1 LHGLMPEEKELRAIV
16 RIAGTD
22 CDGEQK
28 LRVGLCK
35 IRGVGFSFANALAK
49 ATGLPPDMKT
59 GELTDEDVEKIE
71 KVLRDPSG
79 FNIPAWMTNRRNDPS
94 TGITSQLVGSDIDI
108 AIRSDLERMR
118 RTSSWKG
125 IRHSLGLKVRGQHT
139 KTTGRTGKTVGVSK
153 KALLESSREAAAAA
167 EKK

>member
-1 LHGLMPEEKELRAIV
+1 MSEEKELRAIV

-28 LRVGLCK
+28 LPFGLSK
-35 IRGVGFSFANALAK
+35 IRGVSFSFANALVK
-49 ATGLPPDMKT
+49 VTGLSPDMKV
-59 GELTDEDVEKIE
+59 GELTDDDVAKLEGVMK
-71 KVLRDPSG
+71 DPQAHG
-79 FNIPAWMTNRRNDPS
+79 IPAWALNRRADPT
-94 TGITSQLVGSDIDI
+94 TGTTSHLVGSEIDM
-108 AIRSDLERMR
+108 ALRSDLERMR

-153 KALLESSREAAAAA
+153 KALAEAKEAAA

>member
-1 LHGLMPEEKELRAIV
+1 MHGLMSEEKELRAII

-28 LRVGLCK
+28 LTFGLCK
-35 IRGVGFSFANALAK
+35 IRGVSFSFANALAK
-49 ATGLPPDMKT
+49 VAGLPPDMKT
-59 GELTDEDVEKIE
+59 GELTDEDVEKLE
-71 KVLRDPSG
+71 KILRDPAG
-79 FNIPAWMTNRRNDPS
+79 FNIPAWLTNRRNDPS
-94 TGITSQLVGSDIDI
+94 TGTTSQIVGSEIDI
-108 AIRSDLERMR
+108 AVRSDLERMR
-118 RTSSWKG
+118 RTNSWKG

-153 KALLESSREAAAAA
+153 KALREAAAAA

>member
-1 LHGLMPEEKELRAIV
+1 MSEEKELRAIV

-22 CDGEQK
+22 CNGEQK
-28 LRVGLCK
+28 LKIGLCK
-35 IRGVGFSFANALAK
+35 IRGVGFSFANAVAK
-49 ATGLPPDMKT
+49 ATGLSPDMKT

-71 KVLRDPSG
+71 KVMHDPGS

-94 TGITSQLVGSDIDI
+94 TGTSTQLVGSEIDI
-108 AIRSDLERMR
+108 ALRSDLERMR
-118 RTSSWKG
+118 RTASWKG

-153 KALLESSREAAAAA
+153 KALMESAKEAAAAA